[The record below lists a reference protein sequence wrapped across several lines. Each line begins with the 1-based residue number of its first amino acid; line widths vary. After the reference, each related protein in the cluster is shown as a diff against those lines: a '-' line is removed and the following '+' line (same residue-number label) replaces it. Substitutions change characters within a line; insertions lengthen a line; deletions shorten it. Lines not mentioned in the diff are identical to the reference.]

1 MAIDATEIT
10 QEMIDELKKRMNIVW
25 KPRRPYFNTSATRD
39 TIAHY
44 CDGIGDVNPLF
55 TDPEYAKK
63 FKFGRLVAPPTF
75 LYSVYWAAQ
84 GRGMPGVH
92 AWHSA
97 TNGNSTNLSLKAIL
111 LPIPTSW

>member
-55 TDPEYAKK
+55 TDPDYAKK
-63 FKFGRLVAPPTF
+63 SSFGKAGSPADLPLQRLLGGAG
-75 LYSVYWAAQ
+75 A
-84 GRGMPGVH
+84 
-92 AWHSA
+92 
-97 TNGNSTNLSLKAIL
+97 GNARRPCLAFRRPVGIL
-111 LPIPTSW
+111 